1 MIGITSLEERVRD
14 DMTEVYKL
22 MTGKENIDYKQFNF
36 TNAPL

>member
-1 MIGITSLEERVRD
+1 
-14 DMTEVYKL
+14 MTEVYKL